1 MSINSSSRKE
11 GTEKEGKHVSDS
23 DRQNV
28 QKLQNIQN
36 IRSSLPS
43 SRDEFRGEN
52 AKTFNNINIIKT
64 PKCKKES
71 TVSKLVCK
79 FCGGTQN
86 LPAGESPAKRRRL
99 WGQGG
104 QGH

>member
-1 MSINSSSRKE
+1 MYIYTISNGVDMSINSSSRKE

-64 PKCKKES
+64 PKRKKRKHCVE
-71 TVSKLVCK
+71 TGL
-79 FCGGTQN
+79 
-86 LPAGESPAKRRRL
+86 
-99 WGQGG
+99 
-104 QGH
+104 